1 MKVGIMSMQRI
12 INYGSFLQAYGL
24 KKTIESLGHEV
35 IFVDYSIGEPLVNNT
50 ITNSSQSKIIRICK
64 MFFSSTYRRKR
75 KEQISENQAFS
86 NFCNVFSE
94 NWLPK
99 LEISE
104 EKIYSPDLDVLIIGS
119 DEVFNCTQSNPNVG
133 YSLELF
139 GKNNN
144 AKKLIS
150 YAASFGSTT
159 LEKIEYFHIRDEIAE
174 NLRQFNA
181 ISVRDNNSHEIVK
194 SLTDIEPID
203 HVDPV
208 LISDYEEVSSIIIN
222 KKNYVIVYAYSGR
235 INDEEA
241 KAIQEF
247 AHKKNKKTL
256 SIGVRQ
262 AFTDE
267 YVCVDPFTML
277 AYFKN
282 ADYVITDT
290 FHGTV
295 FSIKY
300 QIPFATIIRESNKEK
315 IIDLLDVFDLSRRK
329 VSNIY
334 ELENIFSEKL
344 DNEEILKVIH
354 KCTSKSLTYL
364 SKELKKESFSFQ

>member
-35 IFVDYSIGEPLVNNT
+35 IFVDYNVGKPIVNESV
-50 ITNSSQSKIIRICK
+50 NSTKQSKLSSVCK
-64 MFFSSTYRRKR
+64 LVFSSSYRRKR
-75 KEQISENQAFS
+75 KEQICENQAYGDYYQTFK
-86 NFCNVFSE
+86 NE
-94 NWLPK
+94 WLPQ
-99 LEISE
+99 LGVSDER
-104 EKIYSPDLDVLIIGS
+104 IYNPKLDVLVIGS
-119 DEVFNCTQSNPNVG
+119 DEVFNCTQSNPEVG

-159 LEKIEYFHIRDEIAE
+159 IEKLNKYNKSDEIA
-174 NLRQFNA
+174 NCLKQFDA
-181 ISVRDNNSHEIVK
+181 ISVRDNNSYNIVNT
-194 SLTDIEPID
+194 LTNRIPVNN
-203 HVDPV
+203 VDPV
-208 LISDYEEVSSIIIN
+208 LIYDFDEEISSIKIDME
-222 KKNYVIVYAYSGR
+222 NYVIVYAYSGR
-235 INDEEA
+235 INDDEA
-241 KAIQEF
+241 KAIQDF
-247 AHKKNKKTL
+247 AHKLNKKTL

-282 ADYVITDT
+282 ADYVVTDT

-300 QIPFATIIRESNKEK
+300 QIPFATIIRDTNKEK
-315 IIDLLDVFDLSRRK
+315 LSDLLDKFNLSCRK
-329 VSNIY
+329 VDNLSDLEDVLTSRLNSDKIKENLSIYKNQSIDYLVSN
-334 ELENIFSEKL
+334 L
-344 DNEEILKVIH
+344 
-354 KCTSKSLTYL
+354 
-364 SKELKKESFSFQ
+364 

>member
-35 IFVDYSIGEPLVNNT
+35 TFVDYNVGVPLTSDSNSTSEQSSKLSRVMNLLLSSNYRKKRNN
-50 ITNSSQSKIIRICK
+50 QIC
-64 MFFSSTYRRKR
+64 
-75 KEQISENQAFS
+75 ENQAFGI
-86 NFCNVFSE
+86 FYRMFQKE
-94 NWLPK
+94 WLPI
-99 LEISE
+99 LGITE
-104 EKIYSPDLDVLIIGS
+104 ERICNPELDVLVIGS
-119 DEVFNCTQSNPNVG
+119 DEVFNCVQANPDVG

-159 LEKIEYFHIRDEIAE
+159 LEKLDQYGKSDEIAGY
-174 NLRQFNA
+174 LKKFDT
-181 ISVRDNNSHEIVK
+181 ISVRDKNSHSIVK
-194 SLTDIEPID
+194 TLTGVNPVDN
-203 HVDPV
+203 VDPV
-208 LISDYEEVSSIIIN
+208 LISNFDEEVSSIRIDI
-222 KKNYVIVYAYSGR
+222 KDYVIVYAYSGR
-235 INDEEA
+235 ISEEEV
-241 KAIQEF
+241 KAIQDF
-247 AHKKNKKTL
+247 AHIRNKRTL
-256 SIGVRQ
+256 SIGVRH

-300 QIPFATIIRESNKEK
+300 QIPFVTIIRDSNKEK
-315 IIDLLDVFDLSRRK
+315 LSDLLEKFDLTNRR
-329 VSNIY
+329 
-334 ELENIFSEKL
+334 LR
-344 DNEEILKVIH
+344 D
-354 KCTSKSLTYL
+354 L
-364 SKELKKESFSFQ
+364 SKIDNVINSCFNKEKIVSYITNYENQTHLYLKGNIN

>member
-35 IFVDYSIGEPLVNNT
+35 IFVDYNVGKPIIENLSVSKSNNK
-50 ITNSSQSKIIRICK
+50 ILSLLKIIFSPKYRKMRNNQIC
-64 MFFSSTYRRKR
+64 
-75 KEQISENQAFS
+75 ENQAFG
-86 NFCNVFSE
+86 NFYRTFE
-94 NWLPK
+94 RDWLPI
-99 LEISE
+99 LGITD
-104 EKIYSPDLDVLIIGS
+104 EKVYNPELDVLVIGS
-119 DEVFNCTQSNPNVG
+119 DEVFNCTQSNPDVG

-159 LEKIEYFHIRDEIAE
+159 LEKLDKYNKSDEIAE
-174 NLRQFNA
+174 CLKQFDA
-181 ISVRDNNSHEIVK
+181 ISVRDKNSYDIVK
-194 SLTDIEPID
+194 SLTDIEPFNN
-203 HVDPV
+203 VDPV
-208 LISDYEEVSSIIIN
+208 LISNFDDEVSSIKIEM
-222 KKNYVIVYAYSGR
+222 KDYVIVYAYSGR
-235 INDEEA
+235 ITEEEA
-241 KAIQEF
+241 VAIQEF
-247 AHKKNKKTL
+247 AHKRGKKTL

-267 YVCVDPFTML
+267 YVCADPFTML

-300 QIPFATIIRESNKEK
+300 QIPFATLIRESNKEK
-315 IIDLLDVFDLSRRK
+315 LSDLLNKFELSNR
-329 VSNIY
+329 
-334 ELENIFSEKL
+334 LL
-344 DNEEILKVIH
+344 DNINDIGVVIDSSFD
-354 KCTSKSLTYL
+354 KKLITSFIEKSIMNTYEYLTQI
-364 SKELKKESFSFQ
+364 KE